1 VRGAAAAGLGVAVGL
16 VCMGVAVRFVVV
28 GAVFAVGVIVMAF
41 MSVRFV
47 AVAAAVAVGMS
58 GLVSVCFGTMTT
70 TFAMLMSVFMF
81 VFVSLSLSLS
91 GRRVVVSAACAM
103 PVAASVVIGVLVGVA
118 FVPMGTGFGL
128 FRAVRFGEGVVRHG
142 WLPGSIC
149 GLVNTL
155 KPLQGQGHN
164 PGGSMKIGELAKI
177 AHCTTETIRF
187 YEKEGLLPEAERTE
201 ANYRSYSARH
211 VERLRFI
218 RNCRA
223 LDMTHDEIRALLRLT
238 DAPAD
243 GCGSINALIDEHIA
257 HVDTRIDELKQ
268 LKVQLTTLREQCH
281 GEQAVEDCGIVQGLN
296 EMDVS
301 ATRVRHTHLG

>member
-1 VRGAAAAGLGVAVGL
+1 MRGAAAAGLGVAVDL

-28 GAVFAVGVIVMAF
+28 GAAFAVGVIVMAF

-47 AVAAAVAVGMS
+47 AVAAAVAVGMI

-70 TFAMLMSVFMF
+70 TFAMLMSVF
-81 VFVSLSLSLS
+81 VVTRLS

-103 PVAASVVIGVLVGVA
+103 PMAVSVVIGVLVGVA
-118 FVPMGTGFGL
+118 FVPVSTGFSL
-128 FRAVRFGEGVVRHG
+128 FRAVRFGEIVVRHG

-155 KPLQGQGHN
+155 KPLQGQGRN